1 MKSLIILLLTF
12 FSINSIAQNSLRFII
27 KDAKTHEALAGVTCI
42 LEKTTIGNISDE
54 NGALE
59 LKNLHSEKVILNFS
73 FIGYEPLQDSFL
85 VSENSNKI
93 ISISLEPTE
102 TKLDEVFVTATRQ
115 SRTIENAPTRIEA
128 ITHEEL
134 EENAMM
140 NSSNIAM
147 LLQETTGIQV
157 QQTSQSSGS
166 SYIRIQGLDGRYT
179 QIVRDGF
186 PLYEGFSSG
195 LSILQIP
202 PLDLRQIEVIKG
214 SSSTLYGGGAI
225 AGLINLVSKVPS
237 YKRESSLMVNQ
248 TNAGGSTINGF
259 YSKRNKNYG
268 TTLYTS
274 VNNQFAYDGN
284 KDGFSDIPKM
294 QDLSFNPK
302 FFWFIND
309 SSSFNLAL
317 NNAYEYRDGGD
328 MKVINEKA
336 SGIHQYSEQDNSYRF
351 SVQLNYDKSLRNQK
365 KFNAKG
371 SFSTF
376 TRQIKIPGYTFKG
389 IQYSGFSEATYSFSG
404 KKTSWISG
412 ANILYDQFNEWE
424 TTAIGRDYDH
434 VTLGAFLQSTL
445 DLSRF
450 AILETG
456 FRTDYTNNYKLFAL
470 PRASLLIKINKSWS
484 SRLGGGLGY
493 KLPTI
498 FTEETENRSY
508 YNISGLNDKLL
519 KAEHS
524 EGANFDINYKKHIN
538 EDWSLSFNQLFF
550 YSRLINALILNKDSD
565 IYYFNN
571 ADKPVDTR
579 GFETNFKISYDDL
592 SLYFNYSFIDARL
605 RYNNNQQ
612 KPLTPKNNLGM
623 SLLYEK
629 ENKWK
634 IGYEIYYTGNQW
646 RTDYTKTPGYWIMGA
661 MAMRTFRKINVFINF
676 ENFTN
681 TRQSDYEA
689 LYNPPVS
696 NPEFKDIWAPI
707 DGFVANGGVKVDF

>member
-1 MKSLIILLLTF
+1 MKNLLLF
-12 FSINSIAQNSLRFII
+12 VFLCFSIDSIAQNSLRFLI
-27 KDAKTHEALAGVTCI
+27 KDAEIEELLIGVSCI
-42 LEKTTIGNISDE
+42 IENTTIGNISDE
-54 NGALE
+54 NGMLE
-59 LKNLHSEKVILNFS
+59 LKKIPSENVVVVFRY
-73 FIGYEPLQDSFL
+73 IGYEPLRDSFN
-85 VSENSNKI
+85 VSKNANKI
-93 ISISLEPTE
+93 INISLEPAE
-102 TKLDEVFVTATRQ
+102 TSLDEVYVTATRE

-237 YKRESSLMVNQ
+237 YKRETSLMLNQ
-248 TNAGGSTINGF
+248 TSAGGSTVNGF
-259 YSKRNKNYG
+259 YSKRNKQNG

-274 VNNQFAYDGN
+274 INNQFAYDGN

-294 QDLSFNPK
+294 QDISFNPK

-317 NNAYEYRDGGD
+317 NNSYEFRDGGD
-328 MKVINEKA
+328 MKVIDEKA
-336 SGIHQYSEQDNSYRF
+336 SGVHKYSERDNSYRF
-351 SVQLNYDKSLRNQK
+351 SVQLNYDKSLQK
-365 KFNAKG
+365 QRKLAAKG
-371 SFSTF
+371 SFSSF

-389 IQYSGFSEATYSFSG
+389 IQYSGFSEITYSFFG
-404 KKTSWISG
+404 KRTSWISG

-424 TTAIGRDYDH
+424 TTALGRDYDH
-434 VTLGAFLQSTL
+434 ITLGTFLQSTL
-445 DLSRF
+445 DLNRF
-450 AILETG
+450 TILETG

-470 PRASLLIKINKSWS
+470 PRASLLIKINKNWS
-484 SRLGGGLGY
+484 SRIGGGLGY

-498 FTEETENRSY
+498 FTEETENKSY
-508 YNISGLNDKLL
+508 FQISGLNDKLL
-519 KAEHS
+519 KAERS
-524 EGANFDINYKKHIN
+524 EGASFDINYKNHIN

-550 YSRLINALILNKDSD
+550 YSRLLNALILSKDSN
-565 IYYFNN
+565 IYFFIN
-571 ADKPVDTR
+571 AEKPVDTR
-579 GFETNFKISYDDL
+579 GFETNLKISYDDF
-592 SLYFNYSFIDARL
+592 SLYINYSFIDARL
-605 RYNNNQQ
+605 RYNNNQL

-629 ENKWK
+629 EKKWK
-634 IGYEIYYTGNQW
+634 IGYEIYYTGNQT

-661 MAMRTFRKINVFINF
+661 MAMRTFKKINIFINF